1 MTEVTTAL
9 IKELREKTGLG
20 VLDCRNA
27 LREAEGNIEKAVE
40 ILRKKGKSVAAKKA
54 ERVTSQGLVASY
66 VHMGGRI
73 GTLVEVN
80 CETDFVARTEKFKRL
95 TRDLAMQVAALNPL
109 YISREQVPPEVT
121 QKEKDI
127 YHAQIQ
133 DENKPQHVIERIVDG
148 KMERF
153 YETVCLLEQIFIRD
167 QDKKVKDLIAEK
179 IAEFG
184 ENIRVSRFV
193 RFVLGDT
200 E

>member
-1 MTEVTTAL
+1 MAEITTAM

-27 LREAEGNIEKAVE
+27 LHEAEGNMEKAVE
-40 ILRKKGKSVAAKKA
+40 ILRKKGKAVAAKKA
-54 ERVTSQGLVASY
+54 ERLTSQGLVASY

-80 CETDFVARTEKFKRL
+80 CETDFVARTEKFKRF

-109 YISREQVPPEVT
+109 YLARENVPQEVIE
-121 QKEKDI
+121 KEKEI
-127 YHAQIQ
+127 YCAQIQ
-133 DENKPQHVIERIVDG
+133 DQNKPEHVVERIVEG

-153 YETVCLLEQIFIRD
+153 YETVCLLEQTFIRD
-167 QDKKVKDLIAEK
+167 QDKKVKDLITEK

-184 ENIRVSRFV
+184 ENIKVSRFI